1 MRESEQGSGD
11 SCRPRVDLANLR
23 RKVEVGHSC
32 SRTPVGDV
40 PARTLGGL
48 SAKVPPQ
55 RLHELQTSA
64 PLRVIITQ
72 VHFGLGSPFL
82 VQIFLVLLRDTRE
95 R

>member
-1 MRESEQGSGD
+1 M
-11 SCRPRVDLANLR
+11 
-23 RKVEVGHSC
+23 HS
-32 SRTPVGDV
+32 RYEGFGKWPPVGDV

-64 PLRVIITQ
+64 PSDF
-72 VHFGLGSPFL
+72 HFGLGSPFL
-82 VQIFLVLLRDTRE
+82 VQIFLVLFRDTRG